1 MTSRRSKPKTPAVSQ
16 GPSSKRVIGQI
27 RPVRKSSQRGAVAPL
42 TVAFWGSPLEASYR
56 ALFLQ
61 LEPFSGPG
69 SFNIAHRHHG
79 LSGSGDEAALV
90 VAENIEVATPFGRR
104 HQALRWFVTQ
114 GRTGMLPPRA
124 LATELDIDPDL
135 FEAEFFAG
143 EGRIRVEKDLRESKQ
158 LHFRGPLLVMVGRV
172 AVVGPPSLETLLGSL
187 ARPSR

>member
-1 MTSRRSKPKTPAVSQ
+1 MTTRRSKPKNQAVTPS
-16 GPSSKRVIGQI
+16 PPSKRVIGQ
-27 RPVRKSSQRGAVAPL
+27 VRTLRRSTPRSVAPL
-42 TVAFWGSPLEASYR
+42 TVTFWGSPLEASYR

-69 SFNIAHRHHG
+69 SFAIAHRHYG

-114 GRTGMLPPRA
+114 GRTGMLPPRP
-124 LATELDIDPDL
+124 LATELDIEPDE
-135 FEAEFFAG
+135 FEAEFFGG
-143 EGRIRVEKDLRESKQ
+143 EGRVRVERDLREAKQ
-158 LHFRGPLLVMVGRV
+158 LHFHGPLLVLVGKV

-187 ARPSR
+187 SRPRR